1 MFDGQPKQLLI
12 YETKDGTQP
21 LEKWMTKLRDVEAI
35 ARFDERIDRLERGN
49 PGDYKSVGAGVY
61 ELRIDYGRASDSIL
75 PLRDGKSFCCFAAV
89 IKQPRRAIFD
99 WHNNT
104 GKNTS
109 NDKRHDEMG

>member
-35 ARFDERIDRLERGN
+35 ARLDERIDRLERGN

-61 ELRIDYGRASDSIL
+61 ELRIDYGAGFRLYFAFAGRQIIL
-75 PLRDGKSFCCFAAV
+75 LLCGGDKTTQTRDIRLAQQYWQDYQQRQMS
-89 IKQPRRAIFD
+89 
-99 WHNNT
+99 
-104 GKNTS
+104 
-109 NDKRHDEMG
+109 